1 MSAAKTQKPVLYTF
15 DVVLIGGPVSD
26 KFIKKNPVISRTIAI
41 RGDQTFAHFHNAIF
55 KAFGREEEHMFE
67 FQIGGKGPMDPNAK
81 RYVSDESDEEMIS
94 ALSASVLS
102 MGERAANDLKRGV
115 LDQVYIKGDQG
126 YLLIVHCGPDAL
138 LSLLVKPEAKLGV
151 VFMEAKRTAEELS
164 KLFE

>member
-1 MSAAKTQKPVLYTF
+1 MATDRIEKMNSVLRQLRSSLQEIEAA
-15 DVVLIGGPVSD
+15 VLISSD
-26 KFIKKNPVISRTIAI
+26 AMALASDI
-41 RGDQTFAHFHNAIF
+41 
-55 KAFGREEEHMFE
+55 
-67 FQIGGKGPMDPNAK
+67 
-81 RYVSDESDEEMIS
+81 SDESDEEMIS

-102 MGERAANDLKRGV
+102 MGERAANDLKRGI

-138 LSLLVKPEAKLGV
+138 LSLLVQPEAKLGV

>member
-1 MSAAKTQKPVLYTF
+1 VATDRIEKMNSVLRQLRSSLQEIEAA
-15 DVVLIGGPVSD
+15 VLISSD
-26 KFIKKNPVISRTIAI
+26 AMALASDI
-41 RGDQTFAHFHNAIF
+41 
-55 KAFGREEEHMFE
+55 
-67 FQIGGKGPMDPNAK
+67 
-81 RYVSDESDEEMIS
+81 SDESDEEMIS

-102 MGERAANDLKRGV
+102 MGERAANDLKRGI

-138 LSLLVKPEAKLGV
+138 LSLLVQPEAKLGV

>member
-1 MSAAKTQKPVLYTF
+1 MNSILRQLRSSLQEIEAA
-15 DVVLIGGPVSD
+15 VLISSD
-26 KFIKKNPVISRTIAI
+26 AMALASDI
-41 RGDQTFAHFHNAIF
+41 
-55 KAFGREEEHMFE
+55 
-67 FQIGGKGPMDPNAK
+67 
-81 RYVSDESDEEMIS
+81 SDESDEEMIS

-102 MGERAANDLKRGV
+102 MGERAANDLKRGI

-164 KLFE
+164 RLFE

>member
-1 MSAAKTQKPVLYTF
+1 VATDRIEKMNSVLRQLRSSLQEIEAA
-15 DVVLIGGPVSD
+15 VLISSD
-26 KFIKKNPVISRTIAI
+26 AMALASDI
-41 RGDQTFAHFHNAIF
+41 
-55 KAFGREEEHMFE
+55 
-67 FQIGGKGPMDPNAK
+67 
-81 RYVSDESDEEMIS
+81 SDESDEEMIS

-102 MGERAANDLKRGV
+102 MGERAANDLKRGI